1 MMTDNNLNTNIE
13 KLFRNYSEEPSSNC
27 WEAVSQKLDIVMPV
41 QSSVSNVPSSSNTF
55 SKFISTT
62 IGKTVAIF
70 TGVAIAC
77 VALISVFVSQN
88 EQTLALIQNQPT
100 TVNQI
105 IVDSSTAKT
114 PIITENSNIH
124 QVDSRNSNSTNVI
137 EPSNSASN
145 NVDNKTQ
152 INQPFSNFTQ
162 PLIAQTHTPTTP
174 SKTVSKLEVHSSIPA
189 KTTAIESIGTPTVSA
204 DDEETTSEVVATS
217 ENISTENQGVK
228 TSESNLRQ
236 FGVVF
241 PNVFTPNGDGFN
253 DFFVIKN
260 IEKISQNR
268 LIVINANGL
277 KVYEANNYQNNWD
290 ADNVPNGSYFYVLES
305 KIDGASQTFYGT
317 IQIIR

>member
-1 MMTDNNLNTNIE
+1 MADNNLNTNIE
-13 KLFRNYSEEPSSNC
+13 KLFRNYSEEPPSNC
-27 WEAVSQKLDIVMPV
+27 WEAVSQKLDVVMPV
-41 QSSVSNVPSSSNTF
+41 QSSVSNVPSSSNAF

-62 IGKTVAIF
+62 IGKTVAVF
-70 TGVAIAC
+70 TGVAIAG

-88 EQTLALIQNQPT
+88 EQTPALIQNQPT
-100 TVNQI
+100 TVNQT
-105 IVDSSTAKT
+105 IVDPSTTKT
-114 PIITENSNIH
+114 PIITENSNTH
-124 QVDSRNSNSTNVI
+124 QVDPRNSNSINVI

-152 INQPFSNFTQ
+152 INQPLSNISQ
-162 PLIAQTHTPTTP
+162 PIIAQTHTPTTP
-174 SKTVSKLEVHSSIPA
+174 NKTVSKLEVHSSIPT
-189 KTTAIESIGTPTVSA
+189 KTTAIESIVTPTVSA
-204 DDEETTSEVVATS
+204 DDEETTSDFIATS

-236 FGVVF
+236 LGVEF